1 MRLGYIT
8 PFSTSE
14 TRRAAVGLARMAE
27 AAGFEGVWVPEAFG
41 SDAFT
46 LLGAIA
52 SHTST
57 IRLSTGIVNIF
68 SRSPALLAQ
77 SFATLDDMS
86 NGRVRIGLGVSR
98 PRVVERWH
106 GAKFDRPL
114 RRMREVVEILRLALP
129 ASA

>member
-1 MRLGYIT
+1 
-8 PFSTSE
+8 
-14 TRRAAVGLARMAE
+14 
-27 AAGFEGVWVPEAFG
+27 
-41 SDAFT
+41 
-46 LLGAIA
+46 
-52 SHTST
+52 
-57 IRLSTGIVNIF
+57 
-68 SRSPALLAQ
+68 
-77 SFATLDDMS
+77 MS